1 MSAPTRSAV
10 LVLGELSGWVLL
22 IRILGPLLAMVGIVV
37 MVASEE
43 GKVIGNVMFWGGAVI
58 SGVTEVTVFILQK
71 RRVWVLDTGSGFTLY
86 EPTGEST
93 IADPDVFAVSLW
105 DKSIYT
111 NGEFKGILRNV
122 RLWVRNR
129 EEPIRMTYKIT
140 DKSPERV
147 TELLQR
153 HLDRLVE
160 QGSELLSQGGE
171 ILGEGWALKQGG
183 LRVEQGDNQ
192 SLVPVEQIAALDI
205 LKDEVCIW
213 KINEQVASIRFPIAS
228 RNSHLLVHLLAK
240 QLPED
245 RDESLTSG
253 EGLGRVMFEKPLGL
267 KTQPWIALLILSV
280 LLFPVI
286 AFFSLLGAVA
296 ASAGIAGLSTLF
308 WWLDRERCFRVC
320 YNGVFLHGRTGE
332 KQLRFDA
339 LESFTYSVTR
349 NYYNGAYTGTTLSLT
364 FVPLPSVEGNKITF
378 NRTFKNED
386 TDFDNLRDHVSG
398 IMAVRMGKELEETGR
413 VPWTKDVTFCSE
425 GLEYRP
431 SGWLGKKQETLM
443 LPWGQIANFNFQDGV
458 LHIWQVGKNKSV
470 IHESSSAPNLF
481 PGFLLFVSL
490 IQSGTEEGAPED
502 PSQELVQ
509 AEEGP
514 GDYRIPV

>member
-22 IRILGPLLAMVGIVV
+22 IRILGPLLAMAGIVIL
-37 MVASEE
+37 VASEE
-43 GKVIGNVMFWGGAVI
+43 GQVIGNVLFWSGAVV
-58 SGVTEVTVFILQK
+58 SGVTEVTVFIRQK

-93 IADPDVFAVSLW
+93 IADADVHAVSLW

-111 NGEFKGILRNV
+111 NGEYKGMLRNV

-129 EEPIRMTYKIT
+129 DEPVRMTYKIT

-153 HLDRLVE
+153 HLDRLLE
-160 QGSELLSQGGE
+160 EGSDRLARGE
-171 ILGEGWALKQGG
+171 EVQGEGWSLKQGG
-183 LRVEQGDNQ
+183 LKVDNAT
-192 SLVPVEQIAALDI
+192 LVPIEQIAALDI

-213 KINEQVASIRFPIAS
+213 RINEEVASIRFPIAS
-228 RNSHLLVHLLAK
+228 RNSHLLVHLLSR

-245 RDESLTSG
+245 RDEPLTSG

-267 KTQPWIALLILSV
+267 KTKPWIAILVLSV
-280 LLFPVI
+280 MLFPLI

-296 ASAGIAGLSTLF
+296 TSVGIAGLSTLF
-308 WWLDRERCFRVC
+308 WWLDRDRCFRVC
-320 YNGVFLHGRTGE
+320 YNGVFLHGRMGE
-332 KQLRFDA
+332 KRLRFDQ

-349 NYYNGAYTGTTLSLT
+349 NYYNGGYTGTSLSLA
-364 FVPLPSVEGNKITF
+364 FVPLPSVDGTKITF

-386 TDFDNLRDHVSG
+386 TDFDILRDHVSG
-398 IMAVRMGKELEETGR
+398 IIAVRMGKELEETGR

-443 LPWGQIANFNFQDGV
+443 LPWGQINNFNFQDGV
-458 LHIWQVGKNKSV
+458 FHIWQIGKDKSV
-470 IHESSSAPNLF
+470 ICESSSAPNLF

-490 IQSGTEEGAPED
+490 IQPDAEEGTQEG

-509 AEEGP
+509 ADEGP